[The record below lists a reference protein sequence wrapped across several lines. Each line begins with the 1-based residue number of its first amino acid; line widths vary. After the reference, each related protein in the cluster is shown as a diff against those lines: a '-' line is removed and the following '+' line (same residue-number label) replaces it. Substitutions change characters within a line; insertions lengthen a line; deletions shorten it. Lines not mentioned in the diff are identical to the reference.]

1 MEEAM
6 RIQSEFLRTQFTN
19 AGEHMREITSR
30 MMNIAKKPTDNQ
42 S

>member
-1 MEEAM
+1 M

-19 AGEHMREITSR
+19 AGEHMREISSKI
-30 MMNIAKKPTDNQ
+30 MSAGKSK